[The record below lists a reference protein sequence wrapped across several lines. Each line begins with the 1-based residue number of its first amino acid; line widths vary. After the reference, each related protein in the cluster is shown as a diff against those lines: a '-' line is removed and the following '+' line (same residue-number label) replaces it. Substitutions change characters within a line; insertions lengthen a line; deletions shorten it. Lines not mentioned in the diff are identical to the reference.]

1 MSITVTTRAKSGHAD
16 DWEYCGVKLTIHNI
30 VIPDEKRCP
39 TPSQL
44 DNMDPEL
51 ETDLRIVGCELIQDS
66 GILLRLP
73 QVALA
78 TAQVLYQRFFYSKS
92 FVRHF
97 YEHYAMA
104 CIFLAAKLEE
114 CPRRIRDVINVFHHI
129 RQIREQRIPTPV
141 MLDQSYSNLKNQV
154 IKAERRLL
162 KELGFCVHAKH
173 PHKLIIC
180 YLQALEQEKN
190 AKFVQ
195 CAWNYMNDSLRT
207 DLFVRY
213 LPEAIACAC
222 IYLASCKLGIPLPRH
237 PAWWEMFAVDEESVR
252 EISLCLVRLYARPK
266 PCVAE
271 LEAELAKLRKNQME
285 AKERE
290 LELKKVPAGS
300 TPNLG
305 SDQGSINVSPASV
318 TVSEKL
324 SLPSHDG
331 GPLKTDEVKPFRDD
345 RVLPPN
351 SVLASAIATAKA
363 VAANISAT
371 KGASDINRKS
381 NSSSPTVPEHKRT
394 SETSEPTRNDMGKKR
409 ESPET
414 TSRKPNK
421 YSLDIAPGR
430 PAAYPNVSPEPLASR
445 KRRHPESLTD
455 AEHSKGNVSQ
465 NPFNQI
471 NSRHYRRRRLNAQE
485 SVHSTS
491 GSDTPTSSL
500 SPAVNAWYPF
510 LIDRFLLLQFRSGRF
525 VVFAA
530 DVTPIPVAFMA
541 HECHGPRRSS
551 DLLHYFTALRFR
563 KEQVWQVAMRVKYV
577 SIAVTQ
583 VQVASISRSANLR
596 RDTKKLD
603 VSCGASCTF
612 VNEIRVF
619 VDVLHEGAIL
629 ALLFGLKL
637 IEH

>member
-1 MSITVTTRAKSGHAD
+1 MSITVTTRAKSGHTD
-16 DWEYCGVKLTIHNI
+16 NWEYCGVKLTIHNI

-173 PHKLIIC
+173 PHKLVIC

-371 KGASDINRKS
+371 KGASDVNRKS

-394 SETSEPTRNDMGKKR
+394 SETSEPTCNDMGKKR

-445 KRRHPESLTD
+445 KRRHPGKRSSRRRSASHSPSSSESLTD
-455 AEHSKGNVSQ
+455 AEHSKGNVPQ

-471 NSRHYRRRRLNAQE
+471 NSRHYRHRRLNAQE

-500 SPAVNAWYPF
+500 SPVKRRKKSMHRN
-510 LIDRFLLLQFRSGRF
+510 RSLS
-525 VVFAA
+525 
-530 DVTPIPVAFMA
+530 
-541 HECHGPRRSS
+541 RSS
-551 DLLHYFTALRFR
+551 
-563 KEQVWQVAMRVKYV
+563 
-577 SIAVTQ
+577 S
-583 VQVASISRSANLR
+583 ASSRSSLSSNGDSRPSGMHAHKKHVHRSRRRGSPPAAYRLDSYQVSYNSLKLSSKHRLSSKSSSLANGGGRSLLNRSHPRSKTNEVSDR
-596 RDTKKLD
+596 RDL
-603 VSCGASCTF
+603 VS
-612 VNEIRVF
+612 R
-619 VDVLHEGAIL
+619 
-629 ALLFGLKL
+629 
-637 IEH
+637 EHRRR